1 MLVLSVADTQ
11 KVNIWSGNK
20 MKQNAIKFF
29 SGLLIT
35 FYSICSYAAP
45 SRMDS
50 TNLFDS
56 ILKMFHD
63 TAHTWS
69 NTIFNYASWLFWSLA
84 LISMVWTFG
93 LMALQ
98 KADIQEFFREMLKF
112 IVTLGFFFWILL
124 NGPSIASSIIDS
136 LRQLAADAS
145 GLSYTISPSDIVDV
159 GFDIVSKAIDNS
171 TMWSPVATGI
181 GIIVAGVILIILT
194 LVAMNMLIILI
205 SGWIVT
211 YGGVFL
217 LGFGGGR
224 WTQDIAINYYR
235 SILGIALQAFAMIL
249 IIGIG
254 KSFIDQ
260 YYALMS
266 KDILLKEM
274 FIMLTVS
281 IVLLVLIN
289 KIPPMLAGLVHGG
302 GNFGGGGGV
311 TMGGGLG
318 LSGAMGAVGVAGAA
332 AAAGMGAA
340 SAQAAGGATA
350 LHCAFKAAA
359 QSVGGDSTSTS
370 IGGNSS
376 TTKLGGLASAMGQA
390 SQFAGSF
397 ASHLGSGIA
406 AVASDKKDS
415 IKSSISE
422 AVSGTAGGKVATS
435 ISEKMGGGASND
447 NAPTQSSNQIQST
460 DNVDA
465 MSALSGNLSGDV
477 GEGSEIDSP
486 IETSNTSMEG

>member
-1 MLVLSVADTQ
+1 
-11 KVNIWSGNK
+11 

-35 FYSICSYAAP
+35 LYSICSYAAP

-56 ILKMFHD
+56 ILKMFHE

-69 NTIFNYASWLFWSLA
+69 HTIFNYASWLFWSLA

-124 NGPSIASSIIDS
+124 NGPLIATSIIDS

-171 TMWSPVATGI
+171 TMCSPVATGV
-181 GIIVAGVILIILT
+181 GIIVAGIILIILT
-194 LVAMNMLIILI
+194 LVAMNMLLILI

-249 IIGIG
+249 LIGIG

-289 KIPPMLAGLVHGG
+289 KIPPMLADLVHGG
-302 GNFGGGGGV
+302 GNFGGGGGGGS
-311 TMGGGLG
+311 MGGGLG
-318 LSGAMGAVGVAGAA
+318 LSGVMGAVGVAGAA
-332 AAAGMGAA
+332 ASAGMGAA

-350 LHCAFKAAA
+350 LHSAFKAAS
-359 QSVGGDSTSTS
+359 QSVGADSGSTS
-370 IGGNSS
+370 IGGNSQA
-376 TTKLGGLASAMGQA
+376 TKLGGLAAAMGQA

-397 ASHLGSGIA
+397 ASHLGSG
-406 AVASDKKDS
+406 VADVARDKKDS

-422 AVSGTAGGKVATS
+422 AVSGTAGGKVASS
-435 ISEKMGGGASND
+435 ISAKMGDGASND
-447 NAPTQSSNQIQST
+447 NAPTQSSNQIQ
-460 DNVDA
+460 DAGNVDA
-465 MSALSGNLSGDV
+465 MSAPSGALSGGV
-477 GEGSEIDSP
+477 GEGSEINSP